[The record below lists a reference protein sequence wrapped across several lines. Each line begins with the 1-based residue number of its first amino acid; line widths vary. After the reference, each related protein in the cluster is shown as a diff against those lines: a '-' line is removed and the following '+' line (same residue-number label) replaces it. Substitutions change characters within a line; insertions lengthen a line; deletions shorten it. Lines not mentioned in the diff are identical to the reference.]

1 MDIDNNDKS
10 IKLNENNIKTGN
22 DADIGANKIDNN
34 NIITTDHN
42 NITNKDNDPNN
53 NKFQL
58 YNKKL
63 YLNKDFKEIKKYNI
77 SDYIKLTI
85 NKKLD
90 DDTYWFDIRKY
101 YNNKPTKKGIL
112 LTIND
117 LNKLKTIIINN
128 LNTY

>member
-10 IKLNENNIKTGN
+10 IKLNENNIKTSN
-22 DADIGANKIDNN
+22 DADIGANKIKVDTD
-34 NIITTDHN
+34 ISTDHN

-63 YLNKDFKEIKKYNI
+63 YLNKDFKEIKKYHI

>member
-1 MDIDNNDKS
+1 MDIENNNNT
-10 IKLNENNIKTGN
+10 IKLNENTIKTDDN
-22 DADIGANKIDNN
+22 IINTSTNNNN
-34 NIITTDHN
+34 NIIKKDTD
-42 NITNKDNDPNN
+42 NN
-53 NKFQL
+53 NNNLKLF
-58 YNKKL
+58 NKKL
-63 YLNKDFKEIKKYNI
+63 YLNKDFKEIKKYHI

-90 DDTYWFDIRKY
+90 DDSYWFDIRKY